1 MCGSIRSKS
10 LSFNNSNYEK
20 ISIGNI
26 NSETNWSKALKNCDC
41 IIHCAG
47 VTKQNDQVS
56 KKKYFEVNFEGTKKL
71 ALDAV
76 SAGVKKI
83 IFLSSIKVNGESTN
97 KYFKNKGSKKKIFS
111 KAFNHTD
118 IPDPQDDYAKSK
130 LKAERELWNISKKT
144 GLQVVVLRL
153 PLVYGLGAKN
163 NFYKI
168 LNIVRSGI
176 PLPFKGIINKRSLIG
191 IDNLIDAIHACITNS
206 NANGKTFYYLM
217 EMTYQ
222 HLSCYITFLLHW
234 KDH

>member
-1 MCGSIRSKS
+1 M
-10 LSFNNSNYEK
+10 
-20 ISIGNI
+20 
-26 NSETNWSKALKNCDC
+26 
-41 IIHCAG
+41 
-47 VTKQNDQVS
+47 
-56 KKKYFEVNFEGTKKL
+56 
-71 ALDAV
+71 
-76 SAGVKKI
+76 
-83 IFLSSIKVNGESTN
+83 SSIKVNGESTN

-206 NANGKTFYYLM
+206 NANGKTFLLSDGDDVSTPELLYYISSSL
-217 EMTYQ
+217 ERP
-222 HLSCYITFLLHW
+222 LKLFYIPVFFIKFFGYIFFQQKKLIL
-234 KDH
+234 